1 MSNRSLTKHLSS
13 LEWKPLENEIV
24 RINFDAVFN
33 HRHFRSAV
41 GLVVRND
48 RAEVLVFKSVVE
60 NRIASSFATE
70 ACTYAHAVRL
80 GLKRKEEFYLERS
93 VPFYTV
99 ALLGLGRQREREL
112 DCESQRSFILSE
124 KKIKDF
130 DENCSTASDEN
141 VKMGMSKPTSLENL
155 VIHKCKSR
163 CLELDE
169 ALGFFNSMISMRPL
183 PSISAFNYLLGAVSK
198 MEHCIFCF
206 HV

>member
-48 RAEVLVFKSVVE
+48 RGEVLVFKSVVE
-60 NRIASSFATE
+60 NRIASSFAAE
-70 ACTYAHAVRL
+70 ACTYAHAVML
-80 GLKRKEEFYLERS
+80 GLKRKEEFHLERS
-93 VPFYTV
+93 VLFYTV
-99 ALLGLGRQREREL
+99 ALLRLGRQWERVL
-112 DCESQRSFILSE
+112 DCESQS
-124 KKIKDF
+124 
-130 DENCSTASDEN
+130 CSTASDEN

-169 ALGFFNSMISMRPL
+169 AL
-183 PSISAFNYLLGAVSK
+183 
-198 MEHCIFCF
+198 
-206 HV
+206 